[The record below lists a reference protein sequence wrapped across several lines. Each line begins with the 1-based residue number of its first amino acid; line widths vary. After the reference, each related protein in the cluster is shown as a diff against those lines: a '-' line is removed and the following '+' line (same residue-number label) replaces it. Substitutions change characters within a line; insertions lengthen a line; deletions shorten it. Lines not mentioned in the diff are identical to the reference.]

1 MDRITSVIAEFASSL
16 TFADLPDATVHSIAQ
31 RLVDSLGCA
40 LAAYDCQPAQIGR
53 RLAQGQA
60 PGKYA
65 GRVLCFGDRLPAEA
79 ATFINTA
86 MIRNLDFND
95 RYPGGHPSDCLGA
108 LLALAGAMQADGKR
122 FVASMIVVYEI
133 FARLSD
139 ATKLS
144 RHGWDQGYAIG
155 IATAAGVCNLLRL
168 PIEFTGNAVGIAAAS
183 NLPLRVT
190 RSGELTSWKNVATAY
205 AARNGL
211 FAALLAAEGMTG
223 PGNAFEGRNGLWE
236 KVTGPFE
243 LVPFPNRGGA
253 YLTPRVQLK
262 YWPIETNGQPAVWA
276 ALELRSKVDPSELK
290 EIEVFTSKF
299 TWFEIGS
306 EPEKWDPKTRETAD
320 HSLPYIF
327 ARTLVDGPI
336 RVTSFSDTAVRDPSL
351 RPLMAK
357 IKVISDESIEA
368 LLPEKTLIRVRA
380 TSISG
385 AIYCVEIVNP
395 LGHPDNPMAD
405 RHIEEKFLALAEP
418 VIGKDRCRSV
428 LESWWHVHDA
438 QDVSRLIELL
448 DLEERLMGNPFA
460 GR

>member
-1 MDRITSVIAEFASSL
+1 MPMDSVTRVLAEFSSSL
-16 TFADLPDATVHSIAQ
+16 TFSDLTASVVHSAAQ
-31 RLVDSLGCA
+31 RLIDSLGCVLGA
-40 LAAYDCQPAQIGR
+40 SDCEPAQIGR

-65 GRVLCFGDRLPAEA
+65 GRVLCFGDRLPAETA
-79 ATFINTA
+79 AFINTA

-108 LLALAGAMQADGKR
+108 LLALAGATQVDGKR
-122 FVASMIVVYEI
+122 FLASMLVVYEV

-139 ATKLS
+139 STKLS

-155 IATAAGVCNLLRL
+155 IATAAGVCNLMNL
-168 PIEFTGNAVGIAAAS
+168 PVEAAGHAIGIAAAS

-223 PGNAFEGRNGLWE
+223 LGNAFEGRNGLWE
-236 KVTGPFE
+236 KVTGSFK
-243 LVPFPNRGGA
+243 LAPFPNRGGA

-276 ALELRSKVDPSELK
+276 ALELRSQVNASELK

-336 RVTSFSDTAVRDPSL
+336 TVSSFRDEAVQDFSL

-357 IKVISDESIEA
+357 IKVVPDESIEA
-368 LLPEKTLIRVRA
+368 LLPEKTLVRVKA

-385 AIYCVEIVNP
+385 ESYSIEVVNP
-395 LGHPDNPMAD
+395 LGHPDNPMED

-418 VIGKDRCRSV
+418 VIGKDRCSS
-428 LESWWHVHDA
+428 LLDAWWHVHDA
-438 QDVSRLIELL
+438 QDVSRLIQLL
-448 DLEERLMGNPFA
+448 DLEIPET
-460 GR
+460 